1 MTHKLKQ
8 RLLQIG
14 VIVVILG
21 LVFSSLISSL
31 WLI

>member
-21 LVFSSLISSL
+21 LVFGSFLSSLF
-31 WLI
+31 

>member
-14 VIVVILG
+14 VVMVILG

>member
-21 LVFSSLISSL
+21 LVFGSLISSL